1 MAESVARGLASRLRL
16 KFDTRRKEMSWN
28 IRRQGPGFSSE
39 IEIRVWVRA
48 GPGGKGSPGAWLLV

>member
-1 MAESVARGLASRLRL
+1 
-16 KFDTRRKEMSWN
+16 MSWN